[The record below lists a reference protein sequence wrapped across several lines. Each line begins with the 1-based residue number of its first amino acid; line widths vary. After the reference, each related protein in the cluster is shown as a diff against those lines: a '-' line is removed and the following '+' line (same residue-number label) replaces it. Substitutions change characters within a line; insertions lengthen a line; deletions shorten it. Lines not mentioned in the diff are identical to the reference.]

1 MVIKTNLKTIPDKC
15 ECADCFCDR
24 FINDISYEDYIQ
36 DIQKH
41 EIRSVR
47 RFLIF
52 PKNINGEI
60 RWLEYAK
67 WSEYKIFK
75 MEWVTYIIDES
86 SSIDQRQDVEK
97 WIAYRWDI

>member
-1 MVIKTNLKTIPDKC
+1 MVIKNKFKTMPDKC
-15 ECADCFCDR
+15 ECTDCFCDR
-24 FINDISYEDYIQ
+24 FINDISYEDYVQ

-41 EIRSVR
+41 GIRNVE

-67 WSEYKIFK
+67 
-75 MEWVTYIIDES
+75 
-86 SSIDQRQDVEK
+86 
-97 WIAYRWDI
+97 